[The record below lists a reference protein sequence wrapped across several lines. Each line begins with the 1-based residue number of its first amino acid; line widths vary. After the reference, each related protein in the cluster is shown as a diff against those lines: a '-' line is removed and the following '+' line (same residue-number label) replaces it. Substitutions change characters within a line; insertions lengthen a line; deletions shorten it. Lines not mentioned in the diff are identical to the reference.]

1 MRTEFIKIGDDF
13 VENVHTFERAGEIIR
28 SGGLVAF
35 PTETVYGL
43 GGNALDADAAR
54 KIYAAKGRPS
64 DNPLIIHISKIEDT
78 EKYCHTN
85 QMYYRLA
92 EKFLPGPLTV
102 ILPKRDCIPSTVTG
116 GLETVAVRL
125 PSDKNAR
132 ALIEAAGVPIAAPS
146 ANRSGKPSPTT
157 AKHVLDDMDGR
168 IEMILDGGACSI
180 GLESTIVKIDED
192 HLTVLRPG
200 GVTAEM
206 LAEVCPVKLDKVI
219 TEKLSEGEHP
229 LAPGMKYRHYA
240 PDTKVVLIDS
250 SREMFL
256 NYVRT
261 ESEKHKIGLLV
272 GENDEKELSDSDA
285 AILSLGD
292 GNVTEAHEL
301 FAKLRQVDECGC
313 EVFYARLPEKSGI
326 GLAVYNRFIK
336 AAGYDVIKL
345 N

>member
-1 MRTEFIKIGDDF
+1 MKTEFIKIGTDISQ
-13 VENVHTFERAGEIIR
+13 NRQTFERAGQIIR

-64 DNPLIIHISKIEDT
+64 DNPLIIHISCVVDA

-102 ILPKRDCIPSTVTG
+102 ILPKRDCIPLTVTG
-116 GLETVAVRL
+116 GLNTVAVRL
-125 PSDKNAR
+125 PSDENAR
-132 ALIEAAGVPIAAPS
+132 DLIAAAGVPIAAPS
-146 ANRSGKPSPTT
+146 ANLSGKPSPTT

-168 IEMILDGGACSI
+168 IDMIIDGGSCQI

-192 HLTVLRPG
+192 FLTVLRPG
-200 GVTAEM
+200 GVTVEM
-206 LAEVCPVKLDKVI
+206 LSEICPVKIDKVI
-219 TEKLSEGEHP
+219 TEKLSDGEHP

-250 SREMFL
+250 TREMFL
-256 NYVRT
+256 NYVRN
-261 ESEKHKIGLLV
+261 EAKKHTIGLLV
-272 GENDEKELSDSDA
+272 GKNDEKELLDSGA
-285 AILSLGD
+285 TILSLGD
-292 GNVTEAHEL
+292 GNLNEAHEL
-301 FAKLRQVDECGC
+301 FAKLRQVDECSC
-313 EVFYARLPEKSGI
+313 EVFYARLPSKSGI

-336 AAGYDVIKL
+336 AAGYDVITLK
-345 N
+345 

>member
-1 MRTEFIKIGDDF
+1 MNTEFVKISNDAVKNSQIF
-13 VENVHTFERAGEIIR
+13 SRAGEIIR

-64 DNPLIIHISKIEDT
+64 DNPLIIHIAQIEDAD
-78 EKYCHTN
+78 KYCKTN
-85 QMYYRLA
+85 DMYYRLA

-116 GLETVAVRL
+116 GLDTVAVRL
-125 PSDKNAR
+125 PSDENAR
-132 ALIEAAGVPIAAPS
+132 SLIKAAGCPIAAPS

-168 IEMILDGGACSI
+168 IDMIIDGGACEI

-192 HLTVLRPG
+192 HLTILRPG
-200 GVTAEM
+200 GITSEM
-206 LAEVCPVKLDKVI
+206 LSEICTVKLDKVI

-240 PDTKVVLIDS
+240 PDTKVVLVDS
-250 SREMFL
+250 SREKFIEF
-256 NYVRT
+256 V
-261 ESEKHKIGLLV
+261 SEQAKKFKIGLLV
-272 GENDEKELSDSDA
+272 SDFDESDLRETSAVVLTLGKDNA
-285 AILSLGD
+285 A
-292 GNVTEAHEL
+292 EAHEL
-301 FAKLRQVDECGC
+301 FAKLREVDAYGC
-313 EVFYARLPEKSGI
+313 DVFYARLPEKSGI

-336 AAGYDVIKL
+336 AAGYDVLKL
-345 N
+345 D

>member
-1 MRTEFIKIGDDF
+1 MKTEFIKIGTDIG
-13 VENVHTFERAGEIIR
+13 ENRQIFERAGQIIR

-64 DNPLIIHISKIEDT
+64 DNPLIIHISRVEDA

-102 ILPKRDCIPSTVTG
+102 ILPKRDCIPLTVTG
-116 GLETVAVRL
+116 GLNTVAVRL
-125 PSDKNAR
+125 PSDENAR
-132 ALIEAAGVPIAAPS
+132 ALIAAAGVPIAAPS
-146 ANRSGKPSPTT
+146 ANLSGKPSPTT

-168 IEMILDGGACSI
+168 IDMIIDGGSCQI

-192 HLTVLRPG
+192 FLTVLRPG
-200 GVTAEM
+200 GVTVEM
-206 LAEVCPVKLDKVI
+206 LSEICPVKIDKVI
-219 TEKLSEGEHP
+219 TEKLSDGEHP

-250 SREMFL
+250 TREMFL
-256 NYVRT
+256 NYVRNEAKQHT
-261 ESEKHKIGLLV
+261 IGLLV
-272 GENDEKELSDSDA
+272 GENDEKELLDSGA
-285 AILSLGD
+285 TILSLGD
-292 GNVTEAHEL
+292 GNLNEAHEL

-313 EVFYARLPEKSGI
+313 EVFYARLPSKSGI

-336 AAGYDVIKL
+336 AAGYDVITLK
-345 N
+345 